1 MTNPTRK
8 KSGSNS
14 FVCFFHSGS
23 PGVGVRIG
31 KWKAKRKKDYEEGE
45 KEQKVKKFVSW
56 TTFENLDETK
66 HNVNIE
72 VIPNGWNWPQRSNWL
87 YAWKVNTSPD
97 HIFWVN
103 VSQVKYFVKT
113 KNTKHGLSYINNI
126 VHLWVVWGL
135 HIYLQWCPSFET
147 SFAKIKWV

>member
-45 KEQKVKKFVSW
+45 KEQKVKKFVS
-56 TTFENLDETK
+56 
-66 HNVNIE
+66 
-72 VIPNGWNWPQRSNWL
+72 
-87 YAWKVNTSPD
+87 
-97 HIFWVN
+97 
-103 VSQVKYFVKT
+103 
-113 KNTKHGLSYINNI
+113 
-126 VHLWVVWGL
+126 
-135 HIYLQWCPSFET
+135 
-147 SFAKIKWV
+147 